1 MTLQKIFQQLANDN
15 FAATGISSSVSI
27 LEAQSS
33 PVKGI
38 QIEARSGD
46 PSAVAGAS
54 ILASLS
60 NYRKDL
66 TLLPPPAKAGEELQQ
81 DAEISSLTAGCV
93 GSGDLT
99 LDVDMKDCSNNN
111 DQTGGPARE
120 NDITPSPD
128 AGNENPNL
136 DNIGLNASIDA
147 EVGKVSGAPYE
158 LRPLLRMLAGSS
170 SSDFDLGSI
179 SKLLDDRRESRELL
193 KDFDRPLWI
202 SNRRQ
207 AFKDKLQ
214 QGILDSDD
222 IEVSF
227 ESFPY
232 YLRCGFVLSFIF
244 LLFLNNLGYKIY
256 QVSYIFAYFLLVAG
270 DLFPFISF

>member
-1 MTLQKIFQQLANDN
+1 MTLHKIFQQLANDN
-15 FAATGISSSVSI
+15 FAAPGIPSSVSI
-27 LEAQSS
+27 LETQSS

-38 QIEARSGD
+38 PIEARSGD

-81 DAEISSLTAGCV
+81 DSEISSLPASCV

-99 LDVDMKDCSNNN
+99 PDVDMKDCSNNN
-111 DQTGGPARE
+111 DQTGMSPRE
-120 NDITPSPD
+120 KDITPSPD

-136 DNIGLNASIDA
+136 DSIGLDASIDA
-147 EVGKVSGAPYE
+147 EVGKVSGARYE

-170 SSDFDLGSI
+170 SSDFYIGSGI
-179 SKLLDDRRESRELL
+179 SKMIDEQREIRELL
-193 KDFDRPLWI
+193 KDFDRPLWM

-214 QGILDSDD
+214 QGILNSDD

-232 YLRCGFVLSFIF
+232 YLRCGFALVVEYKLCQE
-244 LLFLNNLGYKIY
+244 KIY
-256 QVSYIFAYFLLVAG
+256 CTAYFPYCSCFVSIH
-270 DLFPFISF
+270 LF